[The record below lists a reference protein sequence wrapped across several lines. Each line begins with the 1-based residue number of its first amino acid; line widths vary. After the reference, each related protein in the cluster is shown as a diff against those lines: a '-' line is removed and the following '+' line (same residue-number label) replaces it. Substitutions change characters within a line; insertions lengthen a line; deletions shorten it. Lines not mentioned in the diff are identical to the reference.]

1 VGCKAKSFKKAR
13 SGLKAPSSSSGSSK
27 KTKSRGGMDKN
38 NRNADDDGIL
48 VPGCN
53 DDGILVPGCNDDGIL
68 VPGCNDDGIL
78 VPACNNDGDGL
89 YYGIFRRNAPVVSH
103 NNAFGRG
110 RYDAVSDRSD
120 NGYF

>member
-38 NRNADDDGIL
+38 NRNAD
-48 VPGCN
+48 
-53 DDGILVPGCNDDGIL
+53 DDGIL